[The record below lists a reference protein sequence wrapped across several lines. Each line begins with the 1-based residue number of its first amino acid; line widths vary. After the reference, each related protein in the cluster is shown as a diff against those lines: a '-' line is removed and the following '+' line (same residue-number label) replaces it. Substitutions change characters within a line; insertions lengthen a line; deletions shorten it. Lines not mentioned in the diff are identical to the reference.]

1 MLGADG
7 DEVGAEPEGE
17 AVFGDFDA
25 AGVFFADAVGQAED
39 HGSGGF
45 ALERGRRVGD
55 EFCAMHHPQERRGE
69 VDGVRG
75 FDGIDLRDGADGG
88 GGAVDI
94 LRRGVLLALD
104 LIEERARDDDAKVA
118 ALPFQLDDGFAA
130 EAVVV
135 ELSFIGHGALQFVRG
150 ADRLRGSELPQGR
163 ANIAQGIGGKRCG
176 DGENEREA
184 KEVHIVHDMTEEEG
198 ASFRAGKLRAM
209 STVRTDYPIR
219 RIIFASGLGTMIEW
233 YDFYIFGSLAVIMSE
248 VMFPK
253 GDPTWALIKTWALFA
268 TGFIVRPFGA
278 IVFGRIGDLIG
289 RKYAFMVTLTI
300 MGLSTFLIGLLPS
313 YASIGL
319 LAPSILL
326 VLRLL
331 QGLALGGEYG
341 GAAVYVAEHVPDHRR
356 GYYTSFIQITATLGL
371 FVSLAVVLGVKRTM
385 SDAAFHDW
393 GWRVPFLLS
402 IILVGMSLYIR
413 MRMSESPLFA
423 SLKSQGKTSTAPLR
437 DSFAN
442 WKNLKIVL
450 LVLFGATA
458 GQGIVWYTGQFYAL
472 SFLQS
477 VMKIDIVQSSIIVAV
492 ALLLGMPFFT
502 VFGALSD
509 RIGRLKIMMAGNL
522 IAALT
527 YLPIYKAMTH
537 YGSDPKNPNMVM
549 LTLLVFVQVIYVT
562 MVYGPIAAFLIE
574 AFPAKIRYTSFSL
587 PYHIGNGWFGGTL
600 PLIAGVMVA
609 RTGNIYAGLY
619 WVIGVTL
626 MTFLVGTFVLNESH
640 RVEIWKEAEEA
651 RPV

>member
-1 MLGADG
+1 
-7 DEVGAEPEGE
+7 
-17 AVFGDFDA
+17 
-25 AGVFFADAVGQAED
+25 
-39 HGSGGF
+39 
-45 ALERGRRVGD
+45 
-55 EFCAMHHPQERRGE
+55 
-69 VDGVRG
+69 
-75 FDGIDLRDGADGG
+75 
-88 GGAVDI
+88 
-94 LRRGVLLALD
+94 
-104 LIEERARDDDAKVA
+104 
-118 ALPFQLDDGFAA
+118 
-130 EAVVV
+130 
-135 ELSFIGHGALQFVRG
+135 
-150 ADRLRGSELPQGR
+150 
-163 ANIAQGIGGKRCG
+163 
-176 DGENEREA
+176 
-184 KEVHIVHDMTEEEG
+184 
-198 ASFRAGKLRAM
+198 M
-209 STVRTDYPIR
+209 STVRPDYPIR

-248 VMFPK
+248 VMFPQ

-313 YASIGL
+313 YASIGV
-319 LAPSILL
+319 LAPSVLL

-356 GYYTSFIQITATLGL
+356 GFYTSFIQITATLGL
-371 FVSLAVVLGVKRTM
+371 FVSLGVVLGVKRMM

-402 IILVGMSLYIR
+402 IVLVGMSLYIR

-423 SLKSQGKTSTAPLR
+423 SLKSQGKTSMAPLR
-437 DSFAN
+437 ESFGN
-442 WKNLKIVL
+442 WKNLRIVL

-477 VMKIDIVQSSIIVAV
+477 VMKIDIVKSSVIVAG

-502 VFGALSD
+502 LFGALSD

-527 YLPIYKAMTH
+527 YLPIYKAMAH
-537 YGSDPKNPNMVM
+537 YGSDPQNPNMVM
-549 LTLLVFVQVIYVT
+549 LTLLVLVQVIYVT

-600 PLIAGVMVA
+600 PLIAGVLVA

-619 WVIGVTL
+619 WVIGIAL
-626 MTFLVGTFVLNESH
+626 MTFLVGTFALNESH